1 MIPIKMTPQISIIR
15 IEILEPVRV
24 AEVAKVMIL
33 PKMFEQ
39 GLTVIESLV
48 TELT

>member
-1 MIPIKMTPQISIIR
+1 MISVKMTPQICIIC

-33 PKMFEQ
+33 PKMFE
-39 GLTVIESLV
+39 
-48 TELT
+48 